1 MKSLFSLPA
10 WLHNLPNQTETKLFD
25 RNLLRHGYSYDKT
38 LVWVLLCLLCFGLVM
53 VYSASAAQAGL
64 HDFDRRAYFLFK
76 QTQFAAAGLALSYL
90 LMRVPMWRWQRWSKY
105 LIYATAIC
113 LIVVLAIG
121 ETVNGAKRWLP
132 TPLGIKF
139 QPSELFKLATIM
151 YMAGFFKRKVDI
163 LHDFKRVMVVG
174 IPIAIGCALTYLTRD
189 LGSVVVVFGIF
200 ISLLFL
206 ANMPKTWFLGSI
218 VIAILAA
225 LAAIFGNEY
234 RLRRVEVMWQP
245 WNDPTGTGYQGL
257 GSLLSME
264 RGGLFGEGLGNAIF
278 KRGFLPEAH
287 TDFIL
292 AVIGEELGLLFVA
305 VLIGVYVW
313 LIWRAF
319 SIGKQAR
326 DLELHFNSFMAVGIG
341 VWVAAQAFINVGV
354 NISFLPNKG
363 LTLPLISYG
372 GSSLIIMMIAFTILL
387 RVDYENRRK
396 LRGFCVTD
404 PKELQK
410 TDTSEI
416 NHEPEQP

>member
-1 MKSLFSLPA
+1 M
-10 WLHNLPNQTETKLFD
+10 
-25 RNLLRHGYSYDKT
+25 
-38 LVWVLLCLLCFGLVM
+38 
-53 VYSASAAQAGL
+53 
-64 HDFDRRAYFLFK
+64 
-76 QTQFAAAGLALSYL
+76 
-90 LMRVPMWRWQRWSKY
+90 
-105 LIYATAIC
+105 
-113 LIVVLAIG
+113 
-121 ETVNGAKRWLP
+121 
-132 TPLGIKF
+132 
-139 QPSELFKLATIM
+139 
-151 YMAGFFKRKVDI
+151 
-163 LHDFKRVMVVG
+163 
-174 IPIAIGCALTYLTRD
+174 
-189 LGSVVVVFGIF
+189 VFGIF

-225 LAAIFGNEY
+225 VAAIFGSEY

-292 AVIGEELGLLFVA
+292 AVIGEELGLLSVA

-410 TDTSEI
+410 PDTSET